1 MHGKPLVR
9 ACRTWFGSRRLCLFR
24 ILTHQWM
31 NKAHGRLTLQ
41 AGGCSCQGGV
51 PDPSGP
57 CRSLSTGCCPE
68 QGKQTLGCFVSRLI
82 LDRPTPQMNGA
93 TGDASTHGSSVPRS
107 LRQCAQPSRVAQCTG
122 IGSRWNMGTDHCS
135 MQGGRKACHGRRESL
150 DQEHSS
156 KLSAISAC

>member
-1 MHGKPLVR
+1 MRV
-9 ACRTWFGSRRLCLFR
+9 CRTWFGSRRLCLFR

-51 PDPSGP
+51 PDPPGP

-82 LDRPTPQMNGA
+82 LDRPTPEVNGA
-93 TGDASTHGSSVPRS
+93 TGDASPHGSSVPCS
-107 LRQCAQPSRVAQCTG
+107 LRQWPNPPELRNAPALVRGGTGALTAVPCRAAGKPTMEEESRSTRNIPA
-122 IGSRWNMGTDHCS
+122 N
-135 MQGGRKACHGRRESL
+135 
-150 DQEHSS
+150 
-156 KLSAISAC
+156 